1 MTIGEL
7 HDYCRYIL
15 ERNNMYAPPGDWS
28 DGYTSAL
35 SRIMF
40 KCHSGLS
47 DEDRQRI
54 ADWRESHWKD
64 TEE

>member
-35 SRIMF
+35 SHGR
-40 KCHSGLS
+40 
-47 DEDRQRI
+47 R
-54 ADWRESHWKD
+54 
-64 TEE
+64 